1 MHPSPMAKEH
11 GDRSIG
17 EALVARD
24 RDCDGRQSVAPS
36 RMIPQRCWCG
46 VHGASSHR
54 HPWRFLSPSVHGAS
68 VSSLSFNPSN

>member
-36 RMIPQRCWCG
+36 RMIDPTAVLGRRPWC
-46 VHGASSHR
+46 
-54 HPWRFLSPSVHGAS
+54 FLSPAS
-68 VSSLSFNPSN
+68 MAYVSSRPASMAPQ